1 MENNVLM
8 HHGVRGMKWGV
19 RRFQNKDGTLTAAGK
34 KRYEKEMA
42 KLKEEEKVVKNR
54 EKVKAQQTKL
64 EQKKAALEERKRA
77 LDEDE
82 KKPAKKTPAKESKP
96 ADPRQ
101 KTLSELD
108 DRELE
113 AVVRRMNLE
122 ERYKQ
127 LNPPQVSAGRKFVNQ
142 FRDDVLL
149 PAAKAAGKDVM
160 TKILKS
166 GFTKAASKMGLD
178 VDGDVKDTAAKKT
191 VDTVGKQAKNAANT
205 VKRNYDKAKS
215 KSEPAKTTWVNDD
228 DWWNTP
234 GSRDSSQNALP
245 SPSIDVQIGKKKKKR
260 K

>member
-42 KLKEEEKVVKNR
+42 KLKEEEKVIKNKER
-54 EKVKAQQTKL
+54 TKSKL
-64 EQKKAALEERKRA
+64 AKLDEKKAALEERKKA
-77 LDEDE
+77 LEGDE
-82 KKPAKKTPAKESKP
+82 KKPAKKVGPAQTTKESKP
-96 ADPRQ
+96 DEPRQ

-127 LNPPQVSAGRKFVNQ
+127 LNPPQVSKGQKFINSV
-142 FRDDVLL
+142 RDDVML
-149 PAAKAAGKDVM
+149 PAAKTAGKKVM
-160 TKILKS
+160 DKIFEAAFS
-166 GFTKAASKMGLD
+166 KAASKMGLG
-178 VDGDVKDTAAKKT
+178 VDGDTKATAVKKT
-191 VDTVGKQAKNAANT
+191 ADTVEKHTKKAADT

-215 KSEPAKTTWVNDD
+215 NSEPAKTTWVNDD
-228 DWWNTP
+228 DWWNP
-234 GSRDSSQNALP
+234 PALP
-245 SPSIDVQIGKKKKKR
+245 AANKKKKR
-260 K
+260 R